1 MDGDIDDILAELK
14 KFEIQAI
21 RDENGITGQGFYGV
35 NDKKMADAGENLG

>member
-21 RDENGITGQGFYGV
+21 RDENGIIG
-35 NDKKMADAGENLG
+35 